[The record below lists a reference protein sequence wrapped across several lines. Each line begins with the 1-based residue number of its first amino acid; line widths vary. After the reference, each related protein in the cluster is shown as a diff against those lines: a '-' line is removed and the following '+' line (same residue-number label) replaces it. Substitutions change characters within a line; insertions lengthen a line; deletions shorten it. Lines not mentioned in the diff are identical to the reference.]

1 MQNTLAGI
9 RVLEMSH
16 VIAGPMTAHLL
27 AAFGADVIKIEEPVD
42 GDALRRSR
50 RAADASTVPPAF
62 AVLNQRKRSL
72 AIDIRVPASRKY
84 VLQLLAQT
92 DVVIENYRPGALA
105 RYGLDYTAV
114 REFNPRIVYCSIS
127 GYGQTGPWSGRPAY
141 DHVVQA
147 AVGMMMINGA
157 EGGPPIKT
165 GFPLVDTATAMM
177 GALSICAALLRR
189 AREGTG
195 CHLDLSMVQGAL
207 QLLLP
212 TASAAL
218 SGGRNPER
226 TGNAGWTGSPGADT
240 FQCADGWIAVAAN
253 TFTQIERLARA
264 LGLEA
269 LAHDVHQAGS
279 PSPDRFARAAD
290 VPGLHDRLARAIAVH
305 TGEALEAR
313 LATAG
318 VPAARVRTLIDFLR
332 ESADLS
338 FAGLGVHRVHGPQ
351 GTAWVPAAQ
360 AEATSRQETPA
371 ETRYPG
377 HGEHTHAILRSLGAS
392 DAEIE
397 QLERAG
403 LVRAC
408 RVAATL
414 AHAP

>member
-1 MQNTLAGI
+1 MHNALAGI
-9 RVLEMSH
+9 RVVEMSH

-27 AAFGADVIKIEEPVD
+27 GAFGAEVIKIEEPVD

-50 RAADASTVPPAF
+50 RAVDATTVPPAF

-72 AIDIRVPASRKY
+72 AIDIRAPASRRY

-105 RYGLDYTAV
+105 RYGLDYAAV
-114 REFNPRIVYCSIS
+114 RELNPRIVYCSIS
-127 GYGQTGPWSGRPAY
+127 GYGQTGPWSARPAY

-177 GALSICAALLRR
+177 GALSVCAALLRR
-189 AREGTG
+189 RHEGAG
-195 CHLDLSMVQGAL
+195 CHLDLSMVQGAM

-212 TASAAL
+212 TASAAF

-226 TGNAGWTGSPGADT
+226 MGNAGWTGSPGADT
-240 FQCADGWIAVAAN
+240 FQCADGWIAIAAN
-253 TFTQIERLARA
+253 TFAQIERLARA
-264 LGLEA
+264 LKLDGLAAE
-269 LAHDVHQAGS
+269 VHQAGGAT
-279 PSPDRFARAAD
+279 PDRFARAAD
-290 VPGLHDRLARAIAVH
+290 VPGLHDRLAGAIAGQ
-305 TGEALEAR
+305 TGAALEVHLNA
-313 LATAG
+313 AG

-332 ESADLS
+332 ESAELS

-351 GTAWVPAAQ
+351 GTAWVPAAKID
-360 AEATSRQETPA
+360 ASPRHEAPA
-371 ETRYPG
+371 ETHYPG
-377 HGEHTHAILRSLGAS
+377 HGEHTREILRALGAG
-392 DAEIE
+392 DAELE

-403 LVRAC
+403 LIRDSS
-408 RVAATL
+408 
-414 AHAP
+414 P